1 MSVLIERSVLP
12 PAKKAGYQETTMTW
26 LADGNHVYDKGGNL
40 RMPEEVH
47 EALKTLCAEAAAVRM
62 SQIKKSARTAAT
74 ATDGT
79 KNNTM

>member
-1 MSVLIERSVLP
+1 
-12 PAKKAGYQETTMTW
+12 MTW

-74 ATDGT
+74 VTDGQ
-79 KNNTM
+79 

>member
-12 PAKKAGYQETTMTW
+12 PAEKAGYQETTMTW

-74 ATDGT
+74 VTDGQ
-79 KNNTM
+79 

>member
-47 EALKTLCAEAAAVRM
+47 EALKTLCAEAAAVRV
-62 SQIKKSARTAAT
+62 SAKKEVQII
-74 ATDGT
+74 
-79 KNNTM
+79 